1 MQNKSRAL
9 VSPVLTKAGMA
20 MVCALSLNLAACNKP
35 QSPATTS
42 SDGAKPSPAL
52 SQPAASDDVF
62 VGCYTVSH
70 TEPAQIKIIKNGD
83 NYAMQMREFN
93 DPSKNWDKPEAM
105 QVIATDSPDIQKY
118 FDIKADEHQYLEKI
132 IARQWS
138 NLLLHPLL
146 SLPIAL
152 CLSLAV
158 GAVLSQ
164 PSGW

>member
-1 MQNKSRAL
+1 MQKKSRAL
-9 VSPVLTKAGMA
+9 VSPVLTKVGMA

-35 QSPATTS
+35 QPPATTS

-93 DPSKNWDKPEAM
+93 DPSKN
-105 QVIATDSPDIQKY
+105 
-118 FDIKADEHQYLEKI
+118 
-132 IARQWS
+132 
-138 NLLLHPLL
+138 
-146 SLPIAL
+146 
-152 CLSLAV
+152 
-158 GAVLSQ
+158 
-164 PSGW
+164 